1 MAKIP
6 TPDRGQPLD
15 VTYIY
20 QIVEAI
26 NDLSSQIS
34 SSKYKYASIDTI
46 NGTESTLLTDTK
58 IVAGEVSIYSTLT
71 PVTAESPP
79 KTFDFKLVGG
89 EFKYPPIVTAT
100 PVLLEG
106 TSAGTDVS
114 VVIQSITNG
123 LVTGFVKFN
132 TGGSVALKVHVI
144 AIGIPN

>member
-1 MAKIP
+1 MARIP

-26 NDLSSQIS
+26 NDLSSQMS
-34 SSKYKYASIDTI
+34 SAKYKYASIDTSDG
-46 NGTESTLLTDTK
+46 NESTLLTDTK
-58 IVAGEVSIYSTLT
+58 LVAGEVPVFSTIT
-71 PVTAESPP
+71 AVTAETPP
-79 KTFDFKLVGG
+79 KTFSYSFKG

-106 TSAGTDVS
+106 TSAGLDVS

-123 LVTGFVKFN
+123 LVNGFVRFN
-132 TGGSVALKVHVI
+132 TGGSVALKVHLI